1 MADSR
6 TTLSLLAQAFPGLT
20 LQDTQQTSDENTS
33 NTLSLFAEAFP
44 GLTLGDTEQ
53 ATDAVQVTNFPEFAD
68 LPSEIRIV
76 IWKEAC
82 PKGRTIQI
90 ELKGGY
96 VKYSPTPAPVI
107 LHVNQESRYEALKVY
122 HALKPDHCRHDKI
135 PSPIYFHP
143 ETDAIYFHSKPANR
157 FAFLEGPAQPFF
169 NDEGMRAA
177 LSKVQLLK
185 VKKITMSWDVIH
197 FILMFPTYYPKNG
210 IASLQPFRGLK
221 KLLIVIAKIPSYLRP
236 QPQDLSRLDQS
247 VFLRTLFE
255 EFAPMVY
262 DATKNPS
269 LAVLNHSE
277 HQISEF
283 WDESFDRTLSE
294 NEEVATAD

>member
-1 MADSR
+1 MADPLS
-6 TTLSLLAQAFPGLT
+6 TLSLLAQAFPGLT
-20 LQDTQQTSDENTS
+20 LEDTEQTFNENTL

-44 GLTLGDTEQ
+44 GFTLEDTEQ
-53 ATDAVQVTNFPEFAD
+53 ATDAVQITEFPEFAD

-82 PKGRTIQI
+82 PKGRTVQI

-96 VKYSPTPAPVI
+96 VKYSRTPAPVI

-122 HALKPDHCRHDKI
+122 HALKPDPCRCGNI
-135 PSPIYFHP
+135 PSPIYFHS
-143 ETDAIYFHSKPANR
+143 ETDAIYFHSKPGNR
-157 FAFLEGPAQPFF
+157 FAFLQGPAQPFF

-177 LSKVQLLK
+177 LSKVQFLK
-185 VKKITMSWDVIH
+185 VKKVTMSWNVIH
-197 FILMFPTYYPKNG
+197 FVLTFPTEYPKNG
-210 IASLQPFRGLK
+210 IESLQLFRGLK
-221 KLLIVIAKIPSYLRP
+221 KLLIVMAKIPSHLRP
-236 QPQDLSRLDQS
+236 QPQDLGHVDQS

-269 LAVLNHSE
+269 LAILNHSE
-277 HQISEF
+277 DQISEF
-283 WDESFDRTLSE
+283 WDESFDRTPIE
-294 NEEVATAD
+294 NEEDETAD